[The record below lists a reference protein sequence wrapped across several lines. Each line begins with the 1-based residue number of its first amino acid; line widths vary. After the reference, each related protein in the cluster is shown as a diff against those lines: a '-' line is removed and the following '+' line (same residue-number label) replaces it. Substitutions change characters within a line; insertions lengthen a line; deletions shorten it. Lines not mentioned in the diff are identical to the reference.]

1 MTLSFAIQTQSGSSG
16 HSGFPLPQL
25 STINSQLSDP
35 LLTCLPCVSSHIQT
49 GMRSV
54 LVLLVSLLTVAISS
68 AADSS
73 AKDLIAQF
81 YQAHRSKHDPLDETQ
96 LLGRYFDAA
105 LLKLYLKDKREAK
118 GEVGRL
124 DGDPL
129 YNAQDIQ
136 IKDFSVSAPESA
148 GAETRVTV
156 HFKNI
161 GKPTRIV
168 YALSQTA
175 DGWRISDIRYDDG
188 SSLKKI
194 LQGKL

>member
-1 MTLSFAIQTQSGSSG
+1 MFKTILFLLMVTAATAFAGELS
-16 HSGFPLPQL
+16 P
-25 STINSQLSDP
+25 
-35 LLTCLPCVSSHIQT
+35 
-49 GMRSV
+49 
-54 LVLLVSLLTVAISS
+54 
-68 AADSS
+68 
-73 AKDLIAQF
+73 KDVVAQF
-81 YQAHRSKHDPLDETQ
+81 YQAHGSKHDPLDETQ

-129 YNAQDIQ
+129 YNAQDMQ
-136 IKDFSVSAPESA
+136 ISDFSVSAPETT
-148 GAETRVTV
+148 GGPKRTGIETRVTV
-156 HFKNI
+156 QFKNI
-161 GKPTRIV
+161 GKPARVIFM
-168 YALSQTA
+168 LSRTA

>member
-1 MTLSFAIQTQSGSSG
+1 
-16 HSGFPLPQL
+16 
-25 STINSQLSDP
+25 
-35 LLTCLPCVSSHIQT
+35 
-49 GMRSV
+49 MRFL
-54 LVLLVSLLTVAISS
+54 LVLFVSFLTAAILS
-68 AADSS
+68 AADLS
-73 AKDLIAQF
+73 AKDFVTQF

-96 LLGRYFDAA
+96 LLGRYFDSA
-105 LLKLYLKDKREAK
+105 LLNLYLKDQREAK

-136 IKDFSVSAPESA
+136 ITDFSVSAPEIA
-148 GAETRVTV
+148 GGETRVTV

-161 GKPTRIV
+161 GKPARVIYV
-168 YALSQTA
+168 LSQTP
-175 DGWRISDIRYDDG
+175 DGWRIRDIRYDDG

>member
-1 MTLSFAIQTQSGSSG
+1 M
-16 HSGFPLPQL
+16 
-25 STINSQLSDP
+25 
-35 LLTCLPCVSSHIQT
+35 C
-49 GMRSV
+49 SV
-54 LVLLVSLLTVAISS
+54 LVLLVSLLTAAISS
-68 AADSS
+68 AADLS
-73 AKDLIAQF
+73 AKDLVAQL

-118 GEVGRL
+118 GEVGCL

-129 YNAQDIQ
+129 YNAQDFQ
-136 IKDFSVSAPESA
+136 ISDFSVSAPEMA
-148 GAETRVTV
+148 GGETRVTV
-156 HFKNI
+156 HFKNL
-161 GKPTRIV
+161 GQPTRIIYV
-168 YALSQTA
+168 ISRTA

>member
-1 MTLSFAIQTQSGSSG
+1 
-16 HSGFPLPQL
+16 
-25 STINSQLSDP
+25 
-35 LLTCLPCVSSHIQT
+35 
-49 GMRSV
+49 MRSV
-54 LVLLVSLLTVAISS
+54 LVLFVLLLTAAISS
-68 AADSS
+68 ASDLS
-73 AKDLIAQF
+73 AKDLVSQF

-96 LLGRYFDAA
+96 LLGRYFDTA

-118 GEVGRL
+118 GEVSRL

-129 YNAQDIQ
+129 YNAQDIE
-136 IKDFSVSAPESA
+136 IKDFSVSAPEMA
-148 GAETRVTV
+148 GGETRVTV

-168 YALSQTA
+168 YVLSQTA

>member
-1 MTLSFAIQTQSGSSG
+1 MVQFVLRHYFAFRHSSFS
-16 HSGFPLPQL
+16 P
-25 STINSQLSDP
+25 STHQPACSF
-35 LLTCLPCVSSHIQT
+35 TRSHIRT
-49 GMRSV
+49 RMRSV
-54 LVLLVSLLTVAISS
+54 LLALLVSVLAATIST
-68 AADSS
+68 AADLS
-73 AKDLIAQF
+73 ANALVAQL

-136 IKDFSVSAPESA
+136 IRDLSVSAPETA
-148 GAETRVTV
+148 GGSSRTGIETRVTV
-156 HFKNI
+156 HFKNL
-161 GKPTRIV
+161 GKPTQVV
-168 YALSQTA
+168 YVLSRTA